1 MMAAGVRV
9 GRLGEYAGL
18 GLALLML
25 VLFFSWRTEHFL
37 TWTTFRTIANQVPD
51 ALVLATAM
59 TLVLIAGGIDLSVGS
74 VLALCSAVLGVS
86 LLRGGLGL
94 GAAVLACLAAGLC
107 AGLVN
112 GWIIARWRLPAFIVT
127 LGMLEAARGMTL
139 LVTQSRT
146 QYIGGAVEWLAG
158 VSYAGVSLPF
168 AVALAI
174 ALGTQCLL
182 SLTAFGRHVF
192 AVGANEETARL
203 SGISVG
209 GTRCA
214 VYALCGG
221 LTGCAAVLHT
231 ARLGSADPNI
241 GIGYE
246 LQAIAA
252 AVIGGTS
259 LSGGRGAVLNTV
271 FGVLIIAVLQSGLAQ
286 IGAQEY
292 AKRMVTGGV
301 IVLAVLF
308 DYYRNRRSR

>member
-1 MMAAGVRV
+1 MMTSAARL
-9 GRLGEYAGL
+9 GRFGEYAGL
-18 GLALLML
+18 GLALLLL
-25 VLFFSWRTEHFL
+25 VVFFSWRTEHFL
-37 TWTTFRTIANQVPD
+37 TWTTFRTIANQAPD
-51 ALVLATAM
+51 AMVLATGM
-59 TLVLIAGGIDLSVGS
+59 TIVLIAGGIDLGVGS

-86 LLRGGLGL
+86 LLRWGVGLGTAML
-94 GAAVLACLAAGLC
+94 LCIATGLC
-107 AGLVN
+107 AGLLN
-112 GWIIARWRLPAFIVT
+112 GLIIARWRLPAFIVT
-127 LGMLEAARGMTL
+127 LGMLESARGMTL

-146 QYIGGAVEWLAG
+146 QYIGAAVESLAALSLAG
-158 VSYAGVSLPF
+158 ISLPF
-168 AVALAI
+168 AAALAI
-174 ALGTQCLL
+174 ALGAQGLL

-203 SGISVG
+203 SGIAVG
-209 GTRCA
+209 RTRCA
-214 VYALCGG
+214 VYALCGT

-259 LSGGRGAVLNTV
+259 LSGGRGAVINTL

-301 IVLAVLF
+301 IVGAVLF
-308 DYYRNRRSR
+308 DYYRNRRLR